1 MVSSNSRGRRR
12 VNDRFDRVI
21 AIVRYAIV
29 TFSFTAATLVGCGE
43 GADTHAA
50 TDAATLHVIAGSE
63 LKDIE
68 PYFQQIADATGITLV
83 PTYSGTLVGVDR
95 INAGESFDAAWF
107 ANAKY
112 LLLSDA
118 KKRVRAQERIMLSP
132 VVLGVRESVAKR
144 FGWTPDG
151 TTWKAIAARAGAGQ
165 FHFAMTNPTASNSGF
180 SAVIAVASALVG
192 AQDALKATDVDTKKL
207 RAFFAGQTVT
217 AGSSGWLIDAYL
229 RDQTKLDGVVNYE
242 SSLLALGASGK
253 LREPLVLIYPKEG
266 VLTADY
272 PLLLLDDTK
281 RAAFEKIT
289 TYLRTTAF
297 QRLVME
303 KTFRRPAISG
313 VPLTTAFP
321 HALVNE
327 VSFPNSLAVVDG
339 ILGRFLA
346 DDRVPAHTFY
356 VLDTSGSMQGERL
369 GGVVRA
375 LGTLA
380 GKDPSVTG
388 RYARF
393 QNRERISFISFS
405 DVPRTSVD
413 LVMHATGDAATLGRV
428 VAYANGMH
436 AGGSTA
442 IYCAL
447 ETALDDA
454 ARARRL
460 EGPRYYSIVLMT
472 DGENN
477 GCDDAATFADKYDR
491 LPVDRKIRIF
501 PILFGEAKSSELE
514 AIARISGGR
523 LFNGKT
529 QSLSD
534 VFKEIRGYQ

>member
-1 MVSSNSRGRRR
+1 MNERFGRFFAN
-12 VNDRFDRVI
+12 VGYVGTAFTLVI
-21 AIVRYAIV
+21 
-29 TFSFTAATLVGCGE
+29 ATLVGCG
-43 GADTHAA
+43 GGSDTRTA
-50 TDAATLHVIAGSE
+50 TSSASSAVDRAATLHVIAGSE
-63 LKDIE
+63 LKDLE
-68 PYFQQIADATGITLV
+68 PYFQQIADATGITIV
-83 PTYSGTLVGVDR
+83 PTYSGTLAGVDR

-132 VVLGVRESVAKR
+132 VVIGVRASVAKQ
-144 FGWTPDG
+144 FGWTSGG

-192 AQDALKATDVDTKKL
+192 AQDALKASDVDTKKL

-217 AGSSGWLIDAYL
+217 AGSSGWLVDAYV
-229 RDQTKLDGVVNYE
+229 RDQAKLDGIVNYE
-242 SSLLALGASGK
+242 SSLLALAASGK
-253 LREPLVLIYPKEG
+253 LREPLTLIYPKEG

-272 PLLLLDDTK
+272 PLLLLDDAK
-281 RAAFEKIT
+281 RAAYDKVT
-289 TYLRTTAF
+289 AYLRTPDF
-297 QRLVME
+297 QKLVMTQ
-303 KTFRRPAISG
+303 TFRRPVISSL
-313 VPLTTAFP
+313 PLASVFP

-327 VSFPNSLAVVDG
+327 VSFPNSLGAVDG

-369 GGVVRA
+369 DGVVRA
-375 LGTLA
+375 IDTLA

-393 QNRERISFISFS
+393 QNRERISFIAFS
-405 DVPRTSVD
+405 DVPRAPVD
-413 LVMHATGDAATLGRV
+413 LEMHATGDAATLGRV
-428 VAYANGMH
+428 VAYANDLH

-454 ARARRL
+454 ARARAT

-477 GCDDAATFADKYDR
+477 RCDDAATFSDKYDR
-491 LPVDRKIRIF
+491 LPIDRKIRIF
-501 PILFGEAKSSELE
+501 PILFGEGSSSELE
-514 AIARISGGR
+514 EIARMSGGR

>member
-1 MVSSNSRGRRR
+1 MVSSNFRGRRC

-29 TFSFTAATLVGCGE
+29 TFSFSAATLVGCGE

-63 LKDIE
+63 LKDLE

-83 PTYSGTLVGVDR
+83 PTYLGTL
-95 INAGESFDAAWF
+95 AGESFDAAWF

-229 RDQTKLDGVVNYE
+229 RDRTKLDGVVNYE

-339 ILGRFLA
+339 ILGRFLEG
-346 DDRVPAHTFY
+346 DREPA
-356 VLDTSGSMQGERL
+356 L

-375 LGTLA
+375 LGTLV

-405 DVPRTSVD
+405 DVPQTPVD
-413 LVMHATGDAATLGRV
+413 LEMHATGDAATLGRV
-428 VAYANGMH
+428 VAYGDDLH

-442 IYCAL
+442 IY
-447 ETALDDA
+447 
-454 ARARRL
+454 
-460 EGPRYYSIVLMT
+460 
-472 DGENN
+472 
-477 GCDDAATFADKYDR
+477 
-491 LPVDRKIRIF
+491 
-501 PILFGEAKSSELE
+501 
-514 AIARISGGR
+514 
-523 LFNGKT
+523 
-529 QSLSD
+529 
-534 VFKEIRGYQ
+534 